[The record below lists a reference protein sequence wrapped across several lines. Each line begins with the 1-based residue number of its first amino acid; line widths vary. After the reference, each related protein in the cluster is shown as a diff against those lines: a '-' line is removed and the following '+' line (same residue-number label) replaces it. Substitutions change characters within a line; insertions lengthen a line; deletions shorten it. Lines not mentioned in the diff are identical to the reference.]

1 MNAPKYEVASTGLFE
16 KPIRSGQR
24 MRLMPEP
31 QVRRVFMSVSIPPS
45 DLGSDSLPHR
55 RTAQVHR
62 YPLFSGISS
71 GDCQQIVTPAIQKEF
86 SRREVIYQEGEPIN
100 RVFLLT
106 SGSAKITQV
115 GHSGDEVI
123 LHLSGPGE
131 LVGKMGF
138 EGRARHCSM
147 AQALGSSTALV
158 WEASAF
164 EALSQRFPTLRR
176 NAMDCISRRLEEMES
191 RFREVSTEK
200 VAVRLSH
207 EIVRLLDQVGRRVN
221 GVVEINLSR
230 EELAQLIGTTL
241 FTVSRLLSDWD
252 ERGIVSIGRE
262 TVSVSDLQGLKQL
275 AETE

>member
-1 MNAPKYEVASTGLFE
+1 MHD
-16 KPIRSGQR
+16 
-24 MRLMPEP
+24 P
-31 QVRRVFMSVSIPPS
+31 QVRRVCMSAVLPPS
-45 DLGSDSLPHR
+45 NLGPDSLPHR
-55 RTAQVHR
+55 RTAQVHL
-62 YPLFSGISS
+62 YPLFSGISPS
-71 GDCQQIVTPAIQKEF
+71 DCQQIVAAAIQQEF
-86 SRREVIYQEGEPIN
+86 SRREVIYQEGDSIN
-100 RVFLLT
+100 KVFLLT

-131 LVGKMGF
+131 LVGKIGF
-138 EGRARHCSM
+138 ENRSRHCSM
-147 AQALGSSTALV
+147 AQALGSSTVLV

-164 EALSQRFPTLRR
+164 ESLCQRFPTLRR

-200 VAVRLSH
+200 VAVRLSN

-221 GVVEINLSR
+221 GAVEINLSR

-262 TVSVSDLQGLKQL
+262 TVSVSNVQGLKQL